1 MNYIENTYIC
11 LAAQVLLSIICLR
24 KDARRLLGFFLAGMT
39 ACLCSAYISTY
50 VTGLMGTDFVTAS
63 FEIVPIVE
71 EVMKILPLVFYLLI
85 FEPEK
90 DRAVSSTLMIAVGFA
105 TFENVCFLTSY
116 GTSNLLRLLIRGFG
130 TGAMHVGCGVVVAA
144 GLFILWGRAMPQ
156 MVGTFALLCCVIT
169 FHAIFNIF
177 ADQTGIIFWIGTAFP
192 LLLMPACFLFFRRR
206 GGPS

>member
-1 MNYIENTYIC
+1 MNYIENVFIC
-11 LAAQVLLSIICLR
+11 LAAPLLLTILCLR
-24 KDARRLLGFFLAGMT
+24 KEARRALIFVLSGMT
-39 ACLCSAYISTY
+39 ACLLSAYISAFF
-50 VTGLMGTDFVTAS
+50 TGVAGI
-63 FEIVPIVE
+63 EIVDASYEISPVVE
-71 EVMKILPLVFYLLI
+71 EVLKSLPLLFFILVFEPRKRIVINGALLI
-85 FEPEK
+85 
-90 DRAVSSTLMIAVGFA
+90 SVGFA
-105 TFENVCFLTSY
+105 TFENVCFLTNY

>member
-1 MNYIENTYIC
+1 MNYIENIYIC
-11 LAAQVLLSIICLR
+11 LAAPQLLAIFCLRREARRHLIFLLS
-24 KDARRLLGFFLAGMT
+24 GMT
-39 ACLCSAYISTY
+39 ACLFSAYISTFL
-50 VTGLMGTDFVTAS
+50 TGALGLEVAMAS
-63 FEIVPIVE
+63 HEIAPLVE
-71 EVMKILPLVFYLLI
+71 EAVKLLPVLFYLMI
-85 FEPEK
+85 FEPDK
-90 DRAVSSTLMIAVGFA
+90 KNAVSAAMLVAIGFA

>member
-1 MNYIENTYIC
+1 
-11 LAAQVLLSIICLR
+11 
-24 KDARRLLGFFLAGMT
+24 
-39 ACLCSAYISTY
+39 
-50 VTGLMGTDFVTAS
+50 
-63 FEIVPIVE
+63 
-71 EVMKILPLVFYLLI
+71 MKGLPLLFYLMV

-90 DRAVSSTLMIAVGFA
+90 RSAVNGTLLTAVGFA
-105 TFENVCFLTSY
+105 TFENVCFLTNY